1 MRRSRTQ
8 VLLTAVSWED
18 RFIRGLERLLARETL
33 DSVILLDYRRESE
46 RTVEHRCQA
55 VRICEAEGCRVKAV
69 SVAYSNPV
77 EAWWAIHA
85 ALEEIRG
92 TCVKVL
98 LDISTMPRES
108 IWAAVFLLHE
118 RGVRIRYA
126 YHMPASY
133 GSWLSRDSGVP
144 RLALK
149 LSGEMRFGAK
159 TVLCV
164 VTGFDRERTLQ
175 LIRTFDPATVLLGIQ
190 RGSQFENVQR
200 NKERHKESQWLRG
213 EGHSIEYFS
222 VDAYSD
228 DHGFADIVGQIER
241 HVVEDNV
248 LMASLGPKL
257 SAISLFRVQR
267 RFSMTGLVYT
277 PSGEYNLEYSRGIG
291 DTIIGELPRTVG

>member
-1 MRRSRTQ
+1 MRTSRAK

-18 RFIRGLERLLARETL
+18 RFIGGLERLLSREIL

-46 RTVEHRCQA
+46 RTVEHRCHA
-55 VRICEAEGCRVKAV
+55 VKICEAEGCQVKLV
-69 SVAYSNPV
+69 SVAYSKPV
-77 EAWWAIHA
+77 ESWWAIHTA
-85 ALEEIRG
+85 VEEIRS
-92 TCVKVL
+92 TSVEVL
-98 LDISTMPRES
+98 LDISTMPREL
-108 IWAAVFLLHE
+108 IWTAVFLLHG

-164 VTGFDRERTLQ
+164 LTGFDRERTLQ
-175 LIRTFDPATVLLGIQ
+175 LIRTFDPATVLLGVQ
-190 RGSQFENVQR
+190 SGSQFENIQR
-200 NKERHKESQWLRG
+200 NKKRHEESRWLRG
-213 EGHSIEYFS
+213 EGQSVEYFS
-222 VDAYSD
+222 VNAYSK
-228 DHGFADIVGQIER
+228 DHGYSDVVGEIEM
-241 HVVEDNV
+241 HVEGENV

-267 RFSMTGLVYT
+267 RFPMTGLVYT
-277 PSGEYNLEYSRGIG
+277 PSGEYNLGYSRGIG
-291 DTIIGELPRTVG
+291 DTIIGEIPRTLD